1 MPNKSNKKKLE
12 PKSAQIVQTKGGEDF
27 IELELSKSMRL
38 VDCSEGK
45 TILTKY
51 SGVIWNKFKQ

>member
-1 MPNKSNKKKLE
+1 MPNKSNKKKFE
-12 PKSAQIVQTKGGEDF
+12 PKSNQIVQTKGGEDF

-51 SGVIWNKFKQ
+51 SGVLWNKFKQ